1 MELEQ
6 LSVSKLLDTAT
17 RINAM
22 QRGFCDFCQSA
33 FDYIE
38 ELDSH
43 KSDVCI
49 KILSEGITEDDLD
62 DIDNTKH
69 TVRVAFRS
77 VSYRYRLKIRDEVK
91 EMTGIELEMD
101 DGDTIY
107 DSVMIDS
114 MSAIVKKLV
123 KIVHEKR

>member
-6 LSVSKLLDTAT
+6 LSVSKLLDTASQ
-17 RINAM
+17 INVM

-38 ELDSH
+38 EIGCD
-43 KSDVCI
+43 KSD
-49 KILSEGITEDDLD
+49 EGISENDMD
-62 DIDNTKH
+62 DIDDTKH
-69 TVRVAFRS
+69 TIRVAFRS
-77 VSYRYRLKIRDEVK
+77 VSYRYRLKIRNDVK

-101 DGDTIY
+101 PNAIY

-114 MSAIVKKLV
+114 MSAIVKKIV
-123 KIVHEKR
+123 AIVHEKQ

>member
-6 LSVSKLLDTAT
+6 LSVTMLLDTAT
-17 RINAM
+17 HINAM
-22 QRGFCDFCQSA
+22 QKGFCDFCRSA

-43 KSDVCI
+43 KSD
-49 KILSEGITEDDLD
+49 EGISENDLD

-69 TVRVAFRS
+69 TIRVAFRS

-91 EMTGIELEMD
+91 EMTGIELGMD
-101 DGDTIY
+101 SSHVIY

-114 MSAIVKKLV
+114 MSAIVKK
-123 KIVHEKR
+123 IVAIVREKRQEA

>member
-1 MELEQ
+1 MKLEE
-6 LSVSKLLDTAT
+6 LSVSKLLDTASQ
-17 RINAM
+17 INVM
-22 QRGFCDFCQSA
+22 QRGFCDFCTGA

-43 KSDVCI
+43 KSDDEI
-49 KILSEGITEDDLD
+49 SENDLD
-62 DIDNTKH
+62 DIENTKH
-69 TVRVAFRS
+69 TIRVAFRS

-101 DGDTIY
+101 GPAAIY

-114 MSAIVKKLV
+114 MSAIVKKIV
-123 KIVHEKR
+123 AIVHEKRQEA

>member
-1 MELEQ
+1 MKLEE
-6 LSVSKLLDTAT
+6 LSVSKLLDTASQ
-17 RINAM
+17 INVM
-22 QRGFCDFCQSA
+22 QRGFCDFCRSA

-43 KSDVCI
+43 KSDEG
-49 KILSEGITEDDLD
+49 LSENDLD
-62 DIDNTKH
+62 DIENTKH
-69 TVRVAFRS
+69 AIRVAFRS
-77 VSYRYRLKIRDEVK
+77 VSRRYRLKIRDEVK

-107 DSVMIDS
+107 DSVMIDT

-123 KIVHEKR
+123 KIVHEKRQEA

>member
-6 LSVSKLLDTAT
+6 LSVTKLLDTAT
-17 RINAM
+17 HINAM
-22 QRGFCDFCQSA
+22 QRGFCDFCTCA

-43 KSDVCI
+43 KSD
-49 KILSEGITEDDLD
+49 EGISENDLD
-62 DIDNTKH
+62 DIENTKH
-69 TVRVAFRS
+69 TIRVAFRS

-91 EMTGIELEMD
+91 EMTGIELGMD
-101 DGDTIY
+101 SANVIY

-114 MSAIVKKLV
+114 MSAIVKK
-123 KIVHEKR
+123 IVAIVREKRQEA

>member
-6 LSVSKLLDTAT
+6 LSVTKLLDTAT
-17 RINAM
+17 HINAM
-22 QRGFCDFCQSA
+22 QRGFCDFFTCA

-43 KSDVCI
+43 KSD
-49 KILSEGITEDDLD
+49 EGISENDLD
-62 DIDNTKH
+62 DIENTKH
-69 TVRVAFRS
+69 TIRVAFRS

-91 EMTGIELEMD
+91 EMTGIELGMD
-101 DGDTIY
+101 SANVIY

-114 MSAIVKKLV
+114 MSAIVKK
-123 KIVHEKR
+123 IVAIVREKRQEA

>member
-17 RINAM
+17 HINAM
-22 QRGFCDFCQSA
+22 QKGFCDFCTCA

-43 KSDVCI
+43 KSD
-49 KILSEGITEDDLD
+49 EGISED

-101 DGDTIY
+101 GANTTY

-114 MSAIVKKLV
+114 MSAIVKKIV
-123 KIVHEKR
+123 AIVHEKQ

>member
-6 LSVSKLLDTAT
+6 LSVSKLLDTASQ
-17 RINAM
+17 INVM

-38 ELDSH
+38 EIGCD
-43 KSDVCI
+43 KSD
-49 KILSEGITEDDLD
+49 EGISENDLD
-62 DIDNTKH
+62 DTKH
-69 TVRVAFRS
+69 TIRVAFRS
-77 VSYRYRLKIRDEVK
+77 VSYRYRLKIRNDVK

-101 DGDTIY
+101 PNAIY

-114 MSAIVKKLV
+114 MSAIVKKIV
-123 KIVHEKR
+123 AIVHEKQ

>member
-6 LSVSKLLDTAT
+6 LSVSKLLDTASQ
-17 RINAM
+17 INVM

-38 ELDSH
+38 EIGCD
-43 KSDVCI
+43 KSD
-49 KILSEGITEDDLD
+49 EGISENDLD
-62 DIDNTKH
+62 DTKH
-69 TVRVAFRS
+69 TIRVAFRS

-101 DGDTIY
+101 PNAIY

-114 MSAIVKKLV
+114 MSAIVKKIV
-123 KIVHEKR
+123 AIVHEKQ

>member
-6 LSVSKLLDTAT
+6 LSVTMLLDTAT
-17 RINAM
+17 HINAM
-22 QRGFCDFCQSA
+22 QKGFCDFCRSA

-43 KSDVCI
+43 KSDEE
-49 KILSEGITEDDLD
+49 LSENDMN

-77 VSYRYRLKIRDEVK
+77 VSYRYRLKIRDDVK

-101 DGDTIY
+101 GANTTY

-114 MSAIVKKLV
+114 MSAIVKK
-123 KIVHEKR
+123 IVAIVREKRQEA

>member
-6 LSVSKLLDTAT
+6 LSVSKLLDTASQ
-17 RINAM
+17 INVM
-22 QRGFCDFCQSA
+22 QRGFCDFCRSA

-43 KSDVCI
+43 KSDEG
-49 KILSEGITEDDLD
+49 LSENDMD

-123 KIVHEKR
+123 KIVHEKRQEA

>member
-6 LSVSKLLDTAT
+6 LSVSKLLDTASQ
-17 RINAM
+17 INVM
-22 QRGFCDFCQSA
+22 QRGFCDFCTGA

-43 KSDVCI
+43 KSD
-49 KILSEGITEDDLD
+49 EGISEDDLD

-69 TVRVAFRS
+69 IIRVAFRS

-101 DGDTIY
+101 GPSTIY

-114 MSAIVKKLV
+114 MSAIVKKIV
-123 KIVHEKR
+123 AIVHEKQEA

>member
-6 LSVSKLLDTAT
+6 LSVSKLLDTASQ
-17 RINAM
+17 INVM

-33 FDYIE
+33 FDYID

-43 KSDVCI
+43 KSDEG
-49 KILSEGITEDDLD
+49 LSENDLD

-123 KIVHEKR
+123 KIVHEKRQEA

>member
-6 LSVSKLLDTAT
+6 LSVSKLLDTASQ
-17 RINAM
+17 INVM
-22 QRGFCDFCQSA
+22 QSGFCDFCQSA

-43 KSDVCI
+43 KSDEG
-49 KILSEGITEDDLD
+49 LSENDLD

-77 VSYRYRLKIRDEVK
+77 VSYRYRLKIRDGVK

-101 DGDTIY
+101 GPNAIY

-114 MSAIVKKLV
+114 MSAIVKKIV
-123 KIVHEKR
+123 AIVHEKQEA

>member
-6 LSVSKLLDTAT
+6 LSVSKLLDTASQ
-17 RINAM
+17 INVM

-38 ELDSH
+38 EIGCD
-43 KSDVCI
+43 KSD
-49 KILSEGITEDDLD
+49 EGISENDLD
-62 DIDNTKH
+62 DTKH
-69 TVRVAFRS
+69 TIRVAFRS

-91 EMTGIELEMD
+91 EMTGIELGMD
-101 DGDTIY
+101 SANVIY

-114 MSAIVKKLV
+114 MSAIVKK
-123 KIVHEKR
+123 IVAIVREKRQEA

>member
-6 LSVSKLLDTAT
+6 LSVSKLLDTASQ
-17 RINAM
+17 INVM

-38 ELDSH
+38 EIGCD
-43 KSDVCI
+43 KSD
-49 KILSEGITEDDLD
+49 EGISENDLD
-62 DIDNTKH
+62 DTKH
-69 TVRVAFRS
+69 TIRVAFRS
-77 VSYRYRLKIRDEVK
+77 VSYRYRLKMRDEVK

-101 DGDTIY
+101 PNAIY

-114 MSAIVKKLV
+114 MSAIVKKIV
-123 KIVHEKR
+123 AIVHEKQ

>member
-1 MELEQ
+1 MKLEQ

-17 RINAM
+17 HINAM
-22 QRGFCDFCQSA
+22 QKGFCDFCRSA

-43 KSDVCI
+43 KSDEG
-49 KILSEGITEDDLD
+49 LSENDMD

-123 KIVHEKR
+123 KIVHEKRQEV

>member
-6 LSVSKLLDTAT
+6 LSVSKLLDTASQ
-17 RINAM
+17 INVM

-33 FDYIE
+33 FDYVD

-43 KSDVCI
+43 KSDEG
-49 KILSEGITEDDLD
+49 LSENDMD

-101 DGDTIY
+101 PNAIY

-114 MSAIVKKLV
+114 MSAIVKKIV
-123 KIVHEKR
+123 AIVHEKQEA

>member
-6 LSVSKLLDTAT
+6 LSVTKLLDTAT

-22 QRGFCDFCQSA
+22 QRVFWYFCTCA

-38 ELDSH
+38 EIGCD
-43 KSDVCI
+43 KSD
-49 KILSEGITEDDLD
+49 EGISENDMD
-62 DIDNTKH
+62 DIDDTKH
-69 TVRVAFRS
+69 TIRVAFRS

-91 EMTGIELEMD
+91 EMTGIELGMD
-101 DGDTIY
+101 SAKVIY

-114 MSAIVKKLV
+114 MSAIVKK
-123 KIVHEKR
+123 IVAIVREKRQEA

>member
-6 LSVSKLLDTAT
+6 LSVTMLLDTAT
-17 RINAM
+17 HINAM
-22 QRGFCDFCQSA
+22 QKGFCDFCRSA

-43 KSDVCI
+43 KSDEEM
-49 KILSEGITEDDLD
+49 SENDLN
-62 DIDNTKH
+62 DIDETKH

-91 EMTGIELEMD
+91 EMTGIELGMD
-101 DGDTIY
+101 SPHVIY
-107 DSVMIDS
+107 DSVMVDS

-123 KIVHEKR
+123 KIVHEKHQEA

>member
-6 LSVSKLLDTAT
+6 LSVSKLLDTASQ
-17 RINAM
+17 INVM

-38 ELDSH
+38 EIGCD
-43 KSDVCI
+43 KSD
-49 KILSEGITEDDLD
+49 EGISENDLD
-62 DIDNTKH
+62 DTKH
-69 TVRVAFRS
+69 TIRVAFRS
-77 VSYRYRLKIRDEVK
+77 VSYRYRLKIKNDVK

-101 DGDTIY
+101 PNAIY

-114 MSAIVKKLV
+114 MSAIVKKIV
-123 KIVHEKR
+123 EIVHEKQ

>member
-17 RINAM
+17 RINAI
-22 QRGFCDFCQSA
+22 QRGFWDFCRSA

-43 KSDVCI
+43 KSDEG
-49 KILSEGITEDDLD
+49 LSENDMD

-69 TVRVAFRS
+69 IVRVAFRS

-123 KIVHEKR
+123 KIVHEKRQEA

>member
-6 LSVSKLLDTAT
+6 LSVSKLLDTASQ
-17 RINAM
+17 INVM

-43 KSDVCI
+43 KSD
-49 KILSEGITEDDLD
+49 EGISENDMD
-62 DIDNTKH
+62 DIDDTKH
-69 TVRVAFRS
+69 TIRVAFRS

-101 DGDTIY
+101 PNAIY

-114 MSAIVKKLV
+114 MSAIVKKIV
-123 KIVHEKR
+123 AIVHEKQ

>member
-6 LSVSKLLDTAT
+6 LSVSKLLDTASQ
-17 RINAM
+17 INVM

-33 FDYIE
+33 FDYID

-43 KSDVCI
+43 KSDEG
-49 KILSEGITEDDLD
+49 LSENDLD

-69 TVRVAFRS
+69 TIRVAFRS

-101 DGDTIY
+101 GANTTY

-114 MSAIVKKLV
+114 MSAIVKKIV
-123 KIVHEKR
+123 AIVHEKQ